1 MKSISIAGLV
11 ICTSLFSATGVASER
26 GEPNSITDTSV
37 HTRPT
42 DLSLLLWL
50 PYYYGYG
57 VGAQVRFEF
66 PVLPDGFIK
75 SINDEFSLEPSF
87 GIASTRYGF
96 EGSNVAVLNF
106 APALYG
112 LWSFYFSEPFRAY
125 GGLGLG
131 FNFATYTGTY
141 PGGFAPA
148 YVYWDLV
155 AGISY
160 KFSLDVG
167 FRAEIGLQGFKAGVS
182 FYF

>member
-1 MKSISIAGLV
+1 VKSISAAGLV
-11 ICTSLFSATGVASER
+11 LSTTLLSATGIAFEKH
-26 GEPNSITDTSV
+26 EPNSITDTSV
-37 HTRPT
+37 HMRQP

-50 PYYYGYG
+50 PFYYGFG
-57 VGAQVRFEF
+57 VGAEVRFEF
-66 PVLPDGFIK
+66 PVLPDGFIP

-87 GIASTRYGF
+87 GIASTRYGV
-96 EGSNVAVLNF
+96 EGSDVAIVNF

-112 LWSFYFSEPFRAY
+112 IWSFHFSEQFRAY

-141 PGGFAPA
+141 RGFQPA
-148 YVYWDLV
+148 YFYWDLV

-160 KFSLDVG
+160 KFTRDVG
-167 FRAEIGLQGFKAGVS
+167 FRGEIGPQGFKAGVS